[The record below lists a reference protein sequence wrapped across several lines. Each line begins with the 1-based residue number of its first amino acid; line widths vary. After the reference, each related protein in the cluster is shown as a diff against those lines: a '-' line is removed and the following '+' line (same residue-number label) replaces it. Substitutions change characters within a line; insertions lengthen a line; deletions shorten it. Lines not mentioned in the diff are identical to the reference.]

1 MNTTPA
7 DLDPKIANLYANVP
21 EEAVKRLLDFRQ
33 RFPYRELAIGGR
45 TWRFVDTEDGERALF
60 IPAGGTT
67 IAEVSFLSIDHLA
80 ERQRVISPDYPPV
93 DTLAELFEGFLALLD
108 HLGVGRFSL
117 MGGSYGGWMVQ
128 SLVRQAPD
136 RVNKLILTAIGP
148 PNPDNSRQLARLL
161 PLLRIMPMFVLRGLI
176 GRTFSR
182 LDNSEDVNP
191 DQALLW
197 ALVDEVLTYRVGR
210 ADLVAAMRRLVDQTE
225 NYSFKADDLKEWPG
239 SILML
244 FGAEDPAT
252 PLERRQAMS
261 ELYPQA
267 ETVVFEGGQ
276 HAIALSH
283 QEQYFRVIDDFLAR

>member
-45 TWRFVDTEDGERALF
+45 TWRFVDTGDGERALF

-93 DTLAELFEGFLALLD
+93 DTLAELIEGFLTLLD